1 MKKVIYLIAIML
13 VAAISVSAQA
23 PIRHNAMQK
32 PSAEQIAK
40 QRAERMRKELALDNS
55 QYNKVY
61 KIYFK
66 QAKEQAKRMEK
77 MQKERKKFEMEM
89 KVILNDVQYKRYLE
103 MKSPA
108 RYNKRPAP
116 KMQHGRKPD
125 NSLKPAPTKGFNPRP
140 MKGAPMEIQG
150 GEYGDR
156 RKNKNMYFEP
166 KQDAKKSERK

>member
-13 VAAISVSAQA
+13 VAAISVSAQT

-40 QRAERMRKELALDNS
+40 QRAERMRKELALDNN

-61 KIYFK
+61 KVYFK

-103 MKSPA
+103 MKRPA
-108 RYNKRPAP
+108 RYNKRPAH
-116 KMQHGRKPD
+116 KMGFNKPD
-125 NSLKPAPTKGFNPRP
+125 GALKPAPHINFKSRP
-140 MKGAPMEIQG
+140 MHGKPMQMHE
-150 GEYGDR
+150 EAYGDP

>member
-40 QRAERMRKELALDNS
+40 QRAERMRKELALDNN

-61 KIYFK
+61 KVYFK

-103 MKSPA
+103 MKRPA
-108 RYNKRPAP
+108 RYNKRPAH
-116 KMQHGRKPD
+116 KMGFNKPD
-125 NSLKPAPTKGFNPRP
+125 GALKPAPRINFKSRP
-140 MKGAPMEIQG
+140 MHGKPMQMHE
-150 GEYGDR
+150 EAYGDP

-166 KQDAKKSERK
+166 KQDAKKSEKK

>member
-1 MKKVIYLIAIML
+1 MKKAIYLIAIML

-40 QRAERMRKELALDNS
+40 QRAERMRKELALDNN

-61 KIYFK
+61 KVYFK

-103 MKSPA
+103 MKRPA
-108 RYNKRPAP
+108 RYNKRPAH
-116 KMQHGRKPD
+116 KMGFNKPD
-125 NSLKPAPTKGFNPRP
+125 GAQKPAPRINFKSRP
-140 MKGAPMEIQG
+140 MHGKPMQIQ
-150 GEYGDR
+150 EEAYGDR

>member
-40 QRAERMRKELALDNS
+40 QRAERMRKELALNNN

-61 KIYFK
+61 KVYFK

-77 MQKERKKFEMEM
+77 MQKERKKFEMDM

-103 MKSPA
+103 MKRPA
-108 RYNKRPAP
+108 RYNKRPAH
-116 KMQHGRKPD
+116 KMGFNKPD
-125 NSLKPAPTKGFNPRP
+125 GALKPAPHKEFKSRP
-140 MKGAPMEIQG
+140 MHGKPMQMHE
-150 GEYGDR
+150 EAYGDR

>member
-40 QRAERMRKELALDNS
+40 QRAERMRKELALDNN

-77 MQKERKKFEMEM
+77 MQKERNKFEMEM

-103 MKSPA
+103 MKRPA
-108 RYNKRPAP
+108 RYNKRPAH
-116 KMQHGRKPD
+116 KMGFNKPD
-125 NSLKPAPTKGFNPRP
+125 GAQKPAPRINFKSRP
-140 MKGAPMEIQG
+140 MHGKPMQMHE
-150 GEYGDR
+150 EAYGDP

>member
-13 VAAISVSAQA
+13 VAAISVSAQT

-40 QRAERMRKELALDNS
+40 QRAERMRKELALDNR

-61 KIYFK
+61 KVYFK

-103 MKSPA
+103 IKRPA
-108 RYNKRPAP
+108 RYNKRPAH
-116 KMQHGRKPD
+116 KMGFNKPD
-125 NSLKPAPTKGFNPRP
+125 GAQKPAPRINFKSRP
-140 MKGAPMEIQG
+140 MHGKPMQMHE
-150 GEYGDR
+150 EAYGDH

>member
-13 VAAISVSAQA
+13 VAAISVSAQT

-103 MKSPA
+103 MKRPA
-108 RYNKRPAP
+108 RYNKRPAH
-116 KMQHGRKPD
+116 KMGFNKP
-125 NSLKPAPTKGFNPRP
+125 NGAQKPARINFKSRP
-140 MKGAPMEIQG
+140 MRGKPMQMHE
-150 GEYGDR
+150 EAYGDP

-166 KQDAKKSERK
+166 KQDAKKSEKK

>member
-40 QRAERMRKELALDNS
+40 QRAERMRKELALDNN

-61 KIYFK
+61 KVYFK

-77 MQKERKKFEMEM
+77 MQKERNKFEMEM

-103 MKSPA
+103 MKRPA
-108 RYNKRPAP
+108 RYNKRPAH
-116 KMQHGRKPD
+116 KMGFNKPD
-125 NSLKPAPTKGFNPRP
+125 GALKPAPHKEFKSRP
-140 MKGAPMEIQG
+140 MHGKPMQIQ
-150 GEYGDR
+150 EEVYGDP

>member
-13 VAAISVSAQA
+13 VAAISVSAQT

-103 MKSPA
+103 MKRPA
-108 RYNKRPAP
+108 RYNKRPAH
-116 KMQHGRKPD
+116 KMGFNKPD
-125 NSLKPAPTKGFNPRP
+125 GALKPAPHKEFKSRP
-140 MKGAPMEIQG
+140 MHGKPMQIQ
-150 GEYGDR
+150 EEAYGDP

>member
-40 QRAERMRKELALDNS
+40 QRAERMRKELALDNN

-61 KIYFK
+61 KVYFK

-77 MQKERKKFEMEM
+77 MQKERKKFEMDM

-103 MKSPA
+103 MKRPA
-108 RYNKRPAP
+108 RYNKRPAH
-116 KMQHGRKPD
+116 KMGFNKPD
-125 NSLKPAPTKGFNPRP
+125 GALKPAPHKEFKSRP
-140 MKGAPMEIQG
+140 MHGKPMQMHE
-150 GEYGDR
+150 EAYGDP

>member
-13 VAAISVSAQA
+13 VAAISVSAQT

-40 QRAERMRKELALDNS
+40 QRAERMRKELALDNN

-61 KIYFK
+61 KVYFK

-103 MKSPA
+103 MERPA
-108 RYNKRPAP
+108 RYNKRPAH
-116 KMQHGRKPD
+116 KMGFNKPD
-125 NSLKPAPTKGFNPRP
+125 GALKPAPHKEFKSRP
-140 MKGAPMEIQG
+140 MHGKPMQIQ
-150 GEYGDR
+150 EEAYGDR

>member
-13 VAAISVSAQA
+13 VTAISVSAQA

-40 QRAERMRKELALDNS
+40 QRAERMRKELALDNN

-61 KIYFK
+61 KVYFK

-77 MQKERKKFEMEM
+77 MQKERKKMEMEM
-89 KVILNDVQYKRYLE
+89 KVILNEVQYKRYLE
-103 MKSPA
+103 MKRPA
-108 RYNKRPAP
+108 RYNKRPAH
-116 KMQHGRKPD
+116 KMGFNKPD
-125 NSLKPAPTKGFNPRP
+125 GTLKPAPHKEFKSRP
-140 MKGAPMEIQG
+140 MHGKPMQIQ
-150 GEYGDR
+150 EEAYGDP

-166 KQDAKKSERK
+166 KQDTKRGDKK

>member
-40 QRAERMRKELALDNS
+40 QRAERMRKELALDNN

-61 KIYFK
+61 KVYFK

-77 MQKERKKFEMEM
+77 MQKERKKFEMDM

-103 MKSPA
+103 MKRPA
-108 RYNKRPAP
+108 RYNKRPAH
-116 KMQHGRKPD
+116 KMGFNKPD
-125 NSLKPAPTKGFNPRP
+125 GALKPAPHKEFKSRP
-140 MKGAPMEIQG
+140 MHGKPMQIQ
-150 GEYGDR
+150 EEAYGDR

>member
-13 VAAISVSAQA
+13 VAAISVSAQT

-40 QRAERMRKELALDNS
+40 QRAERMRKELALDNN

-61 KIYFK
+61 KVYFK

-103 MKSPA
+103 MKRPA
-108 RYNKRPAP
+108 RYNKRPAH
-116 KMQHGRKPD
+116 KMGFNKPD
-125 NSLKPAPTKGFNPRP
+125 GALKPAPHKEFKSRP
-140 MKGAPMEIQG
+140 MRGKPMQMHE
-150 GEYGDR
+150 EAYGDP

>member
-1 MKKVIYLIAIML
+1 
-13 VAAISVSAQA
+13 
-23 PIRHNAMQK
+23 
-32 PSAEQIAK
+32 
-40 QRAERMRKELALDNS
+40 MRKELALDNN

-61 KIYFK
+61 KVYFK

-103 MKSPA
+103 MKRPA
-108 RYNKRPAP
+108 RYNKRPAH
-116 KMQHGRKPD
+116 KMGFNKPD
-125 NSLKPAPTKGFNPRP
+125 GALKPAPHKEFKSRP
-140 MKGAPMEIQG
+140 MHGKPMQIQ
-150 GEYGDR
+150 EEAYGDR

>member
-40 QRAERMRKELALDNS
+40 QRAERMRKELALDNN

-61 KIYFK
+61 KVYFK

-77 MQKERKKFEMEM
+77 MQKEHKKFEMDM

-103 MKSPA
+103 MKRPA
-108 RYNKRPAP
+108 RYNKRPAH
-116 KMQHGRKPD
+116 KMGFNKPD
-125 NSLKPAPTKGFNPRP
+125 GALKPAPRINFKSRP
-140 MKGAPMEIQG
+140 MHGKPMQMHE
-150 GEYGDR
+150 EAYGDP

>member
-13 VAAISVSAQA
+13 VAAISVSAQT

-61 KIYFK
+61 KVYFK

-103 MKSPA
+103 MKRPA
-108 RYNKRPAP
+108 RYNKRPAH
-116 KMQHGRKPD
+116 KMGFNKPAGAQ
-125 NSLKPAPTKGFNPRP
+125 KPAPHINFKSRP
-140 MKGAPMEIQG
+140 MRGKPMQMHE
-150 GEYGDR
+150 EAYGDP

-166 KQDAKKSERK
+166 KDNAKKSERK

>member
-23 PIRHNAMQK
+23 PIRHNVMQK

-40 QRAERMRKELALDNS
+40 QRAERMRKELALDNN
-55 QYNKVY
+55 QYKKVY
-61 KIYFK
+61 KVYFK

-103 MKSPA
+103 MKRPA
-108 RYNKRPAP
+108 RYNKRPAH
-116 KMQHGRKPD
+116 KMGFNKPD
-125 NSLKPAPTKGFNPRP
+125 GAQKPAPRINFKSRP
-140 MKGAPMEIQG
+140 MHGKPMQMHE
-150 GEYGDR
+150 EAYGDP

-166 KQDAKKSERK
+166 KHNAKKSERK

>member
-40 QRAERMRKELALDNS
+40 QRAERMRKELALDNN

-61 KIYFK
+61 KVYFK
-66 QAKEQAKRMEK
+66 QAKEQVKRMEK
-77 MQKERKKFEMEM
+77 MQKERNKFEMEM

-103 MKSPA
+103 MKRPA
-108 RYNKRPAP
+108 RYNKRPAH
-116 KMQHGRKPD
+116 KMGFNKPD
-125 NSLKPAPTKGFNPRP
+125 GALKPAPHKEFKSRP
-140 MKGAPMEIQG
+140 MHGKPMQMPE
-150 GEYGDR
+150 EAYGDP

>member
-40 QRAERMRKELALDNS
+40 QRAERMRKELALDNN

-61 KIYFK
+61 KVYFK

-77 MQKERKKFEMEM
+77 MQKERKKLEMDM

-103 MKSPA
+103 MKRPA
-108 RYNKRPAP
+108 RYNKRPAH
-116 KMQHGRKPD
+116 KMGFNKPD
-125 NSLKPAPTKGFNPRP
+125 GALKPAPHKEFKSRP
-140 MKGAPMEIQG
+140 MRGKPMQMHE
-150 GEYGDR
+150 EAYGDP

>member
-1 MKKVIYLIAIML
+1 MKKIIYLIAIML

-40 QRAERMRKELALDNS
+40 QRAERIRKELALDNN

-61 KIYFK
+61 KVYFK

-77 MQKERKKFEMEM
+77 MQKERNKFEMEM

-103 MKSPA
+103 MKRPA
-108 RYNKRPAP
+108 RYNKRPAH
-116 KMQHGRKPD
+116 KMGFNKPD
-125 NSLKPAPTKGFNPRP
+125 GAQKPAPRINFKSRP
-140 MKGAPMEIQG
+140 MHGKPMQIQ
-150 GEYGDR
+150 EEAYGDR

>member
-13 VAAISVSAQA
+13 VAAISVSAQT

-61 KIYFK
+61 NIYFK

-103 MKSPA
+103 MKRPA
-108 RYNKRPAP
+108 RNNKRPAH
-116 KMQHGRKPD
+116 KMGFNKPD
-125 NSLKPAPTKGFNPRP
+125 GAQKPAPRINFKSRP
-140 MKGAPMEIQG
+140 MHGKPMQMHE
-150 GEYGDR
+150 EAYGDP

>member
-13 VAAISVSAQA
+13 VVAISASAQV

-40 QRAERMRKELALDNS
+40 QRAERMRKELALDNN

-61 KIYFK
+61 KVYFK

-89 KVILNDVQYKRYLE
+89 KVILNDVQYKHYLE
-103 MKSPA
+103 MKRPA
-108 RYNKRPAP
+108 RYNKRPAH
-116 KMQHGRKPD
+116 KMGFNKPD
-125 NSLKPAPTKGFNPRP
+125 GALKPAPHKEFKSRP
-140 MKGAPMEIQG
+140 MHGKPMQMHE
-150 GEYGDR
+150 EAYGDR

-166 KQDAKKSERK
+166 KLDAKKSERK

>member
-77 MQKERKKFEMEM
+77 MQKERKMFEMEM

-103 MKSPA
+103 MKRPA
-108 RYNKRPAP
+108 RYNKRPAH
-116 KMQHGRKPD
+116 KMGFNKPD
-125 NSLKPAPTKGFNPRP
+125 GALKPAPHKEFKSRP
-140 MKGAPMEIQG
+140 MHGKPMQIQ
-150 GEYGDR
+150 EEAYGDR

>member
-40 QRAERMRKELALDNS
+40 QRAERMRKELALDNN

-61 KIYFK
+61 KVYFK

-77 MQKERKKFEMEM
+77 MQKERNKFEMEM

-103 MKSPA
+103 MKRPA
-108 RYNKRPAP
+108 RYNKRPAH
-116 KMQHGRKPD
+116 KMGFNKPD
-125 NSLKPAPTKGFNPRP
+125 GALKPAPHKEFKSRP
-140 MKGAPMEIQG
+140 MHGKPMQMHE
-150 GEYGDR
+150 EAYGDP

>member
-40 QRAERMRKELALDNS
+40 QRAERMRKELALDNN

-61 KIYFK
+61 KVYFK

-77 MQKERKKFEMEM
+77 MQKERNKFEMEM

-103 MKSPA
+103 MKRPA
-108 RYNKRPAP
+108 RYNKRPAH
-116 KMQHGRKPD
+116 KMGFNKPD
-125 NSLKPAPTKGFNPRP
+125 GAQKPAPRINFKSRP
-140 MKGAPMEIQG
+140 MHGKPMQMHE
-150 GEYGDR
+150 EAYGDP

-166 KQDAKKSERK
+166 KHNAKKSERK

>member
-13 VAAISVSAQA
+13 VAAISVSAQT

-103 MKSPA
+103 MKRPA
-108 RYNKRPAP
+108 RYNKRPAH
-116 KMQHGRKPD
+116 KMGFNKPD
-125 NSLKPAPTKGFNPRP
+125 GAQKPAPRINFKSRP
-140 MKGAPMEIQG
+140 MHGKPMQMHE
-150 GEYGDR
+150 EAYGDP

>member
-13 VAAISVSAQA
+13 VAAISVSAQT

-77 MQKERKKFEMEM
+77 MQKERNKFEMEM

-103 MKSPA
+103 MKRPA
-108 RYNKRPAP
+108 RYNKRPAH
-116 KMQHGRKPD
+116 KMGFNKPD
-125 NSLKPAPTKGFNPRP
+125 VAQKPEPRINFKSRP
-140 MKGAPMEIQG
+140 MHGKPMQMHE
-150 GEYGDR
+150 EAYGDH

-166 KQDAKKSERK
+166 KHNAKKSERK

>member
-61 KIYFK
+61 KVYFK

-103 MKSPA
+103 MKRPA
-108 RYNKRPAP
+108 RYNKRPAH
-116 KMQHGRKPD
+116 KMGFNKPD
-125 NSLKPAPTKGFNPRP
+125 GALKPAPHKEFKSRP
-140 MKGAPMEIQG
+140 MRGKPMQIQ
-150 GEYGDR
+150 EEAYGDP